1 MKVRRTGKNV
11 LIFALVL
18 VMGISQTLTATAASA
33 KIGDG
38 VVSTCDEAYY
48 ATTDYYG
55 NLLEGS
61 VVKSY
66 VVNGKNSIVDYG
78 NYDEVVNL
86 TDGNN
91 PKIAGDKVTFNFGK
105 KVPTHFYFEG
115 KTTKPFEQLPWTME
129 IHYKLNGV
137 PTKAEDLAG
146 KTGMVDIDLDF
157 IPNPNASEYALNNYV
172 LAATAVFNQDDILSL
187 EAEGAQVQLV
197 GNLRLVLFMVLPGE
211 EQHFTISVGAESF
224 EFGGM
229 TYLMMPA
236 TLAQLQEISKIS
248 QHKDDIEENYDLL
261 NESLDTLL
269 DSVDDMSSSLYKTAD
284 GLDELNEGRN
294 IISGSRDSLY
304 DKSGKT
310 ISDLDR
316 LRGSLNKY
324 PAHIEK
330 AQEATSKASIAFTN
344 LSSSLKGIQ
353 KSLDEMYKD
362 MNDLKKAT
370 KNAGTHAGKAGTSLS
385 NVGTALDK
393 VKEDQDNLVPL
404 LADLQLKIGGSPIT
418 MNPGGAGDMDLPALE
433 TAMNS
438 MTKEQKS
445 ALNKARKGYT
455 MFEKEDDAVSGLA
468 ESEFIKAAIYT
479 SGKTYSEAVETYNTV
494 TALDTAVAG
503 LMAAHG
509 YSQDEAR
516 AAVYAAQN
524 MSAAQQ
530 AAYEAGSA
538 SVAGLKTLYANFKDL
553 DGADSVCNEVEFLS
567 AMVYQAAATAGS
579 PVIPAEAK
587 RSAVLFILY
596 GNTTNLSSAL
606 DALGS
611 SGVAGD
617 TASLLKETSTVLK
630 QLADITDSIQ
640 DITDDSSDVIERVG
654 DLSDVFK
661 NYTPDLNA
669 TLGELNTTLKILEDA
684 AGDTHD
690 FLSTFRDVMHEAGG
704 KLDDGTKKTLEGLS
718 AALRDT
724 ARSVSKTTNVKRAK
738 NNISDIVED
747 MWDDYTGDINRLLM
761 MDPTADAES
770 LTDARNATPTSVQV
784 MIRSAE
790 IKVPDIDSDAPDKTK
805 EKTTFFGR
813 VAQMF
818 KDLFGFIAG
827 IFS

>member
-18 VMGISQTLTATAASA
+18 VMGISQTITATAAAA

-86 TDGNN
+86 TDGND

-105 KVPTHFYFEG
+105 KVPAHFYFEG

-294 IISGSRDSLY
+294 IISGSRDSIY

-330 AQEATSKASIAFTN
+330 AQEATSKASIAFSN

-479 SGKTYSEAVETYNTV
+479 SGKTYSEAVETYETV

-509 YSQDEAR
+509 YSQDQAR

-579 PVIPAEAK
+579 PVTPAEAK

-596 GNTTNLSSAL
+596 CNTTNLSSAL

-617 TASLLKETSTVLK
+617 TANLLKETSTVLK

-669 TLGELNTTLKILEDA
+669 TLGELNNTLKILEDA

-690 FLSTFRDVMHEAGG
+690 FLSTFRDVMHEAGA
-704 KLDDGTKKTLEGLS
+704 KLDDGTKKTLEGLA

-790 IKVPDIDSDAPDKTK
+790 IKIPEIASDDIDKTK

-818 KDLFGFIAG
+818 KDLFNFVAG